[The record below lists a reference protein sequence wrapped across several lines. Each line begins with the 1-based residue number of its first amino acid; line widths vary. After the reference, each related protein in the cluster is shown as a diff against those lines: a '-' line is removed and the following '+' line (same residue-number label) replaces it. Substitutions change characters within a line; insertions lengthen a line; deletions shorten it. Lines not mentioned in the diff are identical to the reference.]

1 MEKDFLGKKKWND
14 KGKTTEAPESM
25 GSRWRSRTVEKEE
38 DKLPH
43 EWKAARSEQE
53 IHINSC
59 ARRASD

>member
-1 MEKDFLGKKKWND
+1 MKYSQHCTMEKDFLGKKKWND

-43 EWKAARSEQE
+43 E
-53 IHINSC
+53 
-59 ARRASD
+59 